1 MKKDEVKV
9 ARANLILEYF
19 VNIGLILIMI
29 VGILN
34 LTEVHITLEVSQLVQ
49 AVILF
54 CILLIVGLLI
64 YYFVFLFPKK
74 RKCMLNELC
83 EKEQELREKKIIYSK
98 APSKNINSEINTLKN
113 EISELEKRLTQT
125 KKRNENRIWVITI
138 FVLFYAIC
146 LFVTK

>member
-1 MKKDEVKV
+1 MKKDELKM
-9 ARANLILEYF
+9 ARTNLILEYF

-34 LTEVHITLEVSQLVQ
+34 LTEVHIALEISQLVQ

-54 CILLIVGLLI
+54 CILLLIGLLI

-83 EKEQELREKKIIYSK
+83 EKERELQEKKAIYNK
-98 APSKNINSEINTLKN
+98 EPSNINSEINTLEN
-113 EISELEKRLTQT
+113 EISELEKRLTQI
-125 KKRNENRIWVITI
+125 KKRNENRIWVITT

-146 LFVTK
+146 LFVIK

>member
-1 MKKDEVKV
+1 MEKDEVKV
-9 ARANLILEYF
+9 ARVNLILEYF

-34 LTEVHITLEVSQLVQ
+34 LTEVHIALEVSQLVQ

-54 CILLIVGLLI
+54 CILLLIGLLI

-74 RKCMLNELC
+74 IKCMLNELC
-83 EKEQELREKKIIYSK
+83 EKERELQEKKAIYNK
-98 APSKNINSEINTLKN
+98 EPSNINSEINTLEN
-113 EISELEKRLTQT
+113 EISVLEKRLTQT
-125 KKRNENRIWVITI
+125 KKRNENRIWVITT

-146 LFVTK
+146 LFVIK